1 METETFLDYESLTPV
16 ERLALH
22 LSMDVED
29 VKEGLTILYVDGVD
43 KLREDDW
50 EEDVVLALWLY
61 SGHSRHDFPK
71 KQEKKVEEDFW
82 DRINNLADMRYSDGR

>member
-16 ERLALH
+16 ERLALD
-22 LSMDVED
+22 LSMDLED
-29 VKEGLTILYVDGVD
+29 VKEGLTTLYVDGVG

-61 SGHSRHDFPK
+61 SGHSKHDFPK

-82 DRINNLADMRYSDGR
+82 DRINNLADMRYSEGR

>member
-16 ERLALH
+16 ERLALD
-22 LSMDVED
+22 LSMDVAD
-29 VKEGLTILYVDGVD
+29 VEEGLTTLYVDGVQ

-61 SGHSRHDFPK
+61 SGHSRHDFPRK
-71 KQEKKVEEDFW
+71 REKKVEEDFW